1 MPNLDNIHYKFF
13 PKSKTAPFGKTLI
26 KFAWGVEILVA
37 IVGLSIAW
45 MFYTG
50 GISTGPVDDLV
61 DQAQQRFKVEGVI
74 VALAFIVVSII
85 ELTKIPLATA
95 FYYAGKLRWKFL
107 FFIALLLI
115 NISTFETIIQG
126 FELSYYQRSKEVDKV
141 RQGLNEIKNEITQ
154 KDKGSI
160 EQRTN
165 LQEIYDSV
173 FKELKALRDQIT
185 DANKQKNI
193 DIESIKSQAAIANP
207 RIGTLEKVIEDKKA
221 ELKNYEDRRSK
232 ELSNLNQALS
242 NLEQLR
248 FKQRQI
254 REKKT
259 DLANHE
265 ADTRNEVIRR
275 ESIINELQQEKDR
288 LEGDITRNIADKL
301 KPVEQ
306 NAEID
311 LTNINSLIVTKTNEL
326 GDAQKN
332 LNLFDEG
339 TENYTRDLL
348 KLKEECVK
356 KADELEKVA
365 AGNQT
370 YRFAVR
376 IKTFRAWA
384 SDWSFSKLLP
394 WNWFEGD
401 VLIFSEKT
409 TSNEKI
415 EKEQEKDI
423 CGLIGTAT
431 LTEDDLNTAFWLWF
445 GTLGFVISVTGT
457 LIALA
462 GLHLQDERMHEIRN
476 RPIKHQIGKFFQ
488 RIGWIPLY
496 ILKVLWTAKKRLLK
510 PKIVKEEVKVEV
522 EKIVKEPVYHE
533 KIVYK
538 TVEVPKEVV
547 RKEIVHHP
555 LWTDDP
561 DLINKEPFT
570 APKDKKDKDKK

>member
-376 IKTFRAWA
+376 IKTFGMWA

-394 WNWFEGD
+394 WNWFEED
-401 VLIFSEKT
+401 ELISNDKT
-409 TSNEKI
+409 NSNQAI
-415 EKEQEKDI
+415 EKEKDV

-476 RPIKHQIGKFFQ
+476 RPIKMRIRKFLM
-488 RIGWIPLY
+488 RIAWIPVY
-496 ILKVLWTAKKRLLK
+496 INRLLVKGIVRLVK
-510 PKIVKEEVKVEV
+510 PKIVKEKVEVEV

-538 TVEVPKEVV
+538 TVEVPKEFETL
-547 RKEIVHHP
+547 RKEMVYVP
-555 LWTDDP
+555 LPTDDEELLKKGPFKAP
-561 DLINKEPFT
+561 DY
-570 APKDKKDKDKK
+570 DKDKKK